1 MLLRYIISCSG
12 MDTLLT
18 CRTHTK
24 RLGGSQA
31 WRCVG
36 ALIALTTLTLAMEV
50 ADPELLRQTHEAA
63 VSSLLQDPALPD
75 AAHHHRAPRSIQQIP
90 LGTSGFSLPVDIDPI
105 PSGPRV
111 TMPHIS
117 FRDMGN
123 IVHQATLAVNERFDS
138 IEPAI
143 FNSGARQVPGTPAW
157 YMAASH
163 KTKVVAKNI
172 SRIALISEEATK
184 YMAQQF
190 RLDKDQVTYGLPTAD
205 VRGTVLADS
214 CPVEVDFPCQPRKYR
229 AFNGYCNNVQNPR
242 WGNANTRYLRFLPA
256 NYGDGVSVPRQTGAG
271 DFLPSARAVSLAIH
285 RDHDTPHKYMT
296 AIAAVFGQFLGHDL
310 SHTPQMAGY
319 IGQRL
324 RCCGVNFSDFHPE
337 CYPIRIPEDDP
348 VYGPLQQRCQE
359 YVRSGTAPRT
369 GCTLGPREQINQV
382 TSFIDGSVLYGSSKE
397 ESDDLRAFTGGLLK
411 VQRGPS
417 GTQIL
422 VEDENQVDCKSPTS
436 RHKCFK
442 SGDVRVNEHVG
453 IAAMHQ
459 LFVREHNRIAAALG
473 DLNAHW
479 TDEQIFQEA
488 RRLVGAE
495 IQHIAYTEFLPSI
508 LGQGI
513 VEKYGLTLQTSGFFS
528 GYDININAGIAN
540 SVAGAGLKF
549 VASMMPNNIAYF
561 SEGRKLNEK
570 PITDTFY
577 QPFDLYEQGKFDEI
591 LGGLITAHAQNEDTA
606 ISEAMTNKMFGD
618 ERTGVGLDLAAQI
631 IQHGRDHGIA
641 GYNKWRNFC
650 GLPKAAKFDDLS
662 DVMSPENIKAL
673 KGVYKE
679 VDDIDLFTGGLAEK
693 PNRGALVGPTF
704 GCLIGRQFHYLR
716 RGDRY
721 WYENDI
727 PPSGFSKEQLYELR
741 KVSLARIVCDNSD
754 GLEYVQPKV
763 MLEADSFLN
772 ARMSCQGKNLKSVNL
787 RKWKT
792 ASPNFIIPDQM
803 LAESIERAKRD
814 IGSMRDSEWNLWESR
829 GERKPRD
836 LTMTYEPRPMT
847 YQPQPMSH
855 EVMHAL
861 VDRSDVSLSP
871 RVVREAE
878 ELLQD
883 CFDVGV
889 RAWRYLRSHERDMWN
904 NRLVA
909 SPKSPVGSAYAF
921 NKPKSQA
928 IKISNASF
936 ILQFAS
942 ARFVNNY
949 FAGQLKDIESGS
961 PNNVVDLMEVLPNI
975 DVSDIMEIPNVFE
988 CDDQTLPC
996 DHTSKFR
1003 TATGWCNNLNFPSFG
1018 KSFRAKTRLLRPAY
1032 EDGLSKPRVTSKVG
1046 RALPSPRLI
1055 STNMHNDVSA
1065 PHVRYT
1071 LMVMQWGQFIDH
1083 DVIFTPVNKG
1093 FQDSILDCRRCDS
1106 HQTVHPECFPIPIP
1120 DNDPFFPPVN
1130 ISSGQ
1135 PFCIPLTRSMPG
1147 QLTLGYREQ
1156 MNQVTAFID
1165 ASHTYGSDKCE
1176 QRNLRLLK
1184 DGLLKATTNPLRGK
1198 PLLPTDSENH
1208 ECQAP
1213 SGRCFTGGDTR
1224 ASEQPGLAVLHTL
1237 LLREHNRVSTEL
1249 KGMNPHWSD
1258 EQLFQNARRIVTAM
1272 NQHITYN
1279 EWLPRVLG
1287 WNAINLYG
1295 LNLIPEGYFEGYDP
1309 YCNPTILN
1317 EFGIAFRFGHSL
1329 LKPSLERMDGIF
1341 AKRDPP
1347 VKLSDHFFNPDL
1359 LYQPGMIDEII
1370 RGLTTVSMETLD
1382 QFLTDEVTNHLF
1394 EDRKHPFSGLDL
1406 AALNIQRG
1414 RDHGLQPYNE
1424 YRALCNLTKAR
1435 NFDDLRRE
1443 IAAPVI
1449 ERLKRTYPHVDDIDL
1464 FTGGLVETP
1473 LHGGL
1478 VGPTFGCILGIQF
1491 RNLRMCDRFWYENAD
1506 PLVRFTDPQLTEL
1519 RKVTLAKVLCD
1530 NCDSVESEQRSAF
1543 DLPDPF
1549 LNPRVS
1555 CRDLPGVN
1563 LELWKERVS
1572 CSVGTTNI
1580 DIGAAERISPCV
1592 MCTCTKEGPV
1602 CQSLKIDNCFHL
1614 AQSYSPEAILNDHVC
1629 KVQCAFAFR
1638 AFPKVAAQDSN
1649 QLGFANR

>member
-1 MLLRYIISCSG
+1 MKTQLSLMEEIK
-12 MDTLLT
+12 
-18 CRTHTK
+18 THTK
-24 RLGGSQA
+24 RLGASQA
-31 WRCVG
+31 WRCMS
-36 ALIALTTLTLAMEV
+36 ALLALASLTLAMEV
-50 ADPELLRQTHEAA
+50 ADPELLRQSHEAA

-75 AAHHHRAPRSIQQIP
+75 AAHDHRAPRSIQQIP

-256 NYGDGVSVPRQTGAG
+256 NYGDGVSVPRQTSAG
-271 DFLPSARAVSLAIH
+271 EFLPSARAVSLAIH

-296 AIAAVFGQFLGHDL
+296 AIAAVFGQFLAHDL

-337 CYPIRIPEDDP
+337 CYPIRIPDDDP

-397 ESDDLRAFTGGLLK
+397 ESDDLRAFSGGLLK
-411 VQRGPS
+411 VQRGPG

-453 IAAMHQ
+453 IASIHQ

-508 LGQGI
+508 LGQ
-513 VEKYGLTLQTSGFFS
+513 S
-528 GYDININAGIAN
+528 
-540 SVAGAGLKF
+540 
-549 VASMMPNNIAYF
+549 
-561 SEGRKLNEK
+561 RKLNEK

-577 QPFDLYEQGKFDEI
+577 QPFDLYEQGKFDQI
-591 LGGLITAHAQNEDTA
+591 LEGLITAHAQNEDTA

-618 ERTGVGLDLAAQI
+618 SRTGVGLDLAAQI
-631 IQHGRDHGIA
+631 IQHGRDHGVA
-641 GYNKWRNFC
+641 GYNKWRHFC
-650 GLPKAAKFDDLS
+650 GLPKAA
-662 DVMSPENIKAL
+662 
-673 KGVYKE
+673 KE

-741 KVSLARIVCDNSD
+741 KVTLARIVCDNSD
-754 GLEYVQPKV
+754 GLEYAQPKV

-772 ARMSCQGKNLKSVNL
+772 ARMSCQGKNLKSVDL

-829 GERKPRD
+829 GGRKPRD
-836 LTMTYEPRPMT
+836 LTMTYEPRSMT
-847 YQPQPMSH
+847 SQPHPMSH

-861 VDRSDVSLSP
+861 VDRSDVGLSP

-889 RAWRYLRSHERDMWN
+889 RAWRYLRSHEREMWN
-904 NRLVA
+904 KSKLTVTL
-909 SPKSPVGSAYAF
+909 SPYS
-921 NKPKSQA
+921 
-928 IKISNASF
+928 
-936 ILQFAS
+936 
-942 ARFVNNY
+942 
-949 FAGQLKDIESGS
+949 
-961 PNNVVDLMEVLPNI
+961 
-975 DVSDIMEIPNVFE
+975 
-988 CDDQTLPC
+988 
-996 DHTSKFR
+996 
-1003 TATGWCNNLNFPSFG
+1003 
-1018 KSFRAKTRLLRPAY
+1018 
-1032 EDGLSKPRVTSKVG
+1032 
-1046 RALPSPRLI
+1046 
-1055 STNMHNDVSA
+1055 
-1065 PHVRYT
+1065 
-1071 LMVMQWGQFIDH
+1071 
-1083 DVIFTPVNKG
+1083 
-1093 FQDSILDCRRCDS
+1093 
-1106 HQTVHPECFPIPIP
+1106 
-1120 DNDPFFPPVN
+1120 
-1130 ISSGQ
+1130 
-1135 PFCIPLTRSMPG
+1135 
-1147 QLTLGYREQ
+1147 
-1156 MNQVTAFID
+1156 
-1165 ASHTYGSDKCE
+1165 ASHTY
-1176 QRNLRLLK
+1176 
-1184 DGLLKATTNPLRGK
+1184 P
-1198 PLLPTDSENH
+1198 PLLPLL
-1208 ECQAP
+1208 P
-1213 SGRCFTGGDTR
+1213 SVATCASVPCFTG
-1224 ASEQPGLAVLHTL
+1224 ASCL
-1237 LLREHNRVSTEL
+1237 
-1249 KGMNPHWSD
+1249 
-1258 EQLFQNARRIVTAM
+1258 
-1272 NQHITYN
+1272 
-1279 EWLPRVLG
+1279 
-1287 WNAINLYG
+1287 
-1295 LNLIPEGYFEGYDP
+1295 
-1309 YCNPTILN
+1309 
-1317 EFGIAFRFGHSL
+1317 
-1329 LKPSLERMDGIF
+1329 
-1341 AKRDPP
+1341 
-1347 VKLSDHFFNPDL
+1347 
-1359 LYQPGMIDEII
+1359 
-1370 RGLTTVSMETLD
+1370 
-1382 QFLTDEVTNHLF
+1382 
-1394 EDRKHPFSGLDL
+1394 
-1406 AALNIQRG
+1406 
-1414 RDHGLQPYNE
+1414 
-1424 YRALCNLTKAR
+1424 
-1435 NFDDLRRE
+1435 
-1443 IAAPVI
+1443 
-1449 ERLKRTYPHVDDIDL
+1449 
-1464 FTGGLVETP
+1464 
-1473 LHGGL
+1473 
-1478 VGPTFGCILGIQF
+1478 
-1491 RNLRMCDRFWYENAD
+1491 
-1506 PLVRFTDPQLTEL
+1506 QLT
-1519 RKVTLAKVLCD
+1519 A
-1530 NCDSVESEQRSAF
+1530 S
-1543 DLPDPF
+1543 
-1549 LNPRVS
+1549 NPRVS

>member
-1 MLLRYIISCSG
+1 MIQRVRVAPWVAVLL
-12 MDTLLT
+12 
-18 CRTHTK
+18 
-24 RLGGSQA
+24 A
-31 WRCVG
+31 A
-36 ALIALTTLTLAMEV
+36 ALSMEV
-50 ADPELLRQTHEAA
+50 FDPSAVRSYLEDTEL
-63 VSSLLQDPALPD
+63 SD
-75 AAHHHRAPRSIQQIP
+75 AFHRVERSVQQIP
-90 LGTSGFSLPVDIDPI
+90 LGTSGFPLPVDIDPI

-143 FNSGARQVPGTPAW
+143 YNSGARQVPGTPAW
-157 YMAASH
+157 FMAASH

-205 VRGTVLADS
+205 VRGTILGDQ

-229 AFNGYCNNVQNPR
+229 AFNGYCNNVQNPK
-242 WGNANTRYLRFLPA
+242 WGNAVTRYLRFLPA
-256 NYGDGVSVPRQTGAG
+256 DYGDGVSVPRQSEDGE
-271 DFLPSARAVSLAIH
+271 FLPSARSVSLAIH
-285 RDHDTPHKYMT
+285 GDHDTPHKYMT
-296 AIAAVFGQFLGHDL
+296 SIAAVFGQFLAHDL

-324 RCCGVNFSDFHPE
+324 RCCGVDFSDFHPE
-337 CYPIRIPEDDP
+337 CYPIRVPDDDP
-348 VYGPLQQRCQE
+348 VYGRLQQKCQE

-422 VEDENQVDCKSPTS
+422 VDDDNQIDCKSTG
-436 RHKCFK
+436 RQKCFK

-453 IAAMHQ
+453 LAAIHQ
-459 LFVREHNRIAAALG
+459 LFVREHNRIAAVLK
-473 DLNAHW
+473 DINAHW
-479 TDEQIFQEA
+479 TDEQVFQETRA
-488 RRLVGAE
+488 VVGAE
-495 IQHIAYTEFLPSI
+495 IQHITYSEFLPSI

-513 VEKYGLTLQTSGFFS
+513 VEKYGLALQSSGFFP

-540 SVAGAGLKF
+540 AVAGAGLKF

-561 SEGRKLNEK
+561 DNGRKLDDR
-570 PITDTFY
+570 PITDTY
-577 QPFDLYEQGKFDEI
+577 YRPFDLYERGKFDQI
-591 LGGLITAHAQNEDTA
+591 LEGLITAHAQNEDPA
-606 ISEAMTNKMFGD
+606 ISDAMTNKMFED
-618 ERTGVGLDLAAQI
+618 SRTGVGLDLAAQI

-641 GYNKWRNFC
+641 GYNKWRQFC
-650 GLPKAAKFDDLS
+650 GLPKATKFEDLD

-673 KGVYKE
+673 KTVYKD

-727 PPSGFSKEQLYELR
+727 PPSSFTKEQLYEIR
-741 KVSLARIVCDNSD
+741 KASLARIVCDNSD
-754 GLEYVQPKV
+754 GIQYIQPKV
-763 MLEADSFLN
+763 MLEGDSFLN
-772 ARMSCQGKNLKSVNL
+772 AKMACQGQNIKSINLQ
-787 RKWKT
+787 KWKT
-792 ASPNFIIPDQM
+792 ASPNFIIPDEM
-803 LAESIERAKRD
+803 LQESIERAKRD
-814 IGSMRDSEWNLWESR
+814 IGTMRDSEWNLWESKSDR
-829 GERKPRD
+829 LPRD
-836 LTMTYEPRPMT
+836 LRLHEMTSHARPMT
-847 YQPQPMSH
+847 H
-855 EVMHAL
+855 EHMHAL
-861 VDRSDVSLSP
+861 IDRQDFDLSP
-871 RVVREAE
+871 RVIREAE

-883 CFDVGV
+883 CFTVGV
-889 RAWRYLRSHERDMWN
+889 EAWKYMRSHEKTIFQR
-904 NRLVA
+904 RLVA
-909 SPKSPVGSAYAF
+909 DPKGPIGSAYAF
-921 NKPKSQA
+921 NKPKRQA
-928 IKISNASF
+928 IEISNASF

-942 ARFVNNY
+942 ARFVNNF

-961 PNNVVDLMEVLPNI
+961 PNNVVDLMDVLPNI

-996 DHTSKFR
+996 DHTSRFR
-1003 TATGWCNNLNFPSFG
+1003 TATGWCNNLNFPSYG
-1018 KSFRAKTRLLRPAY
+1018 KSFRANTRLLRPAY
-1032 EDGLSKPRVTSKVG
+1032 EDGLSKPRTTSVTG
-1046 RALPSPRLI
+1046 RPLPSPRLI
-1055 STNMHNDVSA
+1055 STNIHNDVSA

-1083 DVIFTPVNKG
+1083 DIIFTPVNKG
-1093 FQDSILDCRRCDS
+1093 FEDSILDCKSCDS
-1106 HQTVHPECFPIPIP
+1106 PQTVHPECFPIEIP
-1120 DNDPFFPPVN
+1120 RNDPFFPPVN

-1176 QRNLRLLK
+1176 QRTLRLFK
-1184 DGLLKATTNPLRGK
+1184 DGILKATPNPLRGK
-1198 PLLPTDSENH
+1198 PLLPTEAENH

-1224 ASEQPGLAVLHTL
+1224 ASEQPGLAALHTL
-1237 LLREHNRVSTEL
+1237 LMREHNRVALLL
-1249 KGMNPHWSD
+1249 KEMNNHWSD
-1258 EQLFQNARRIVTAM
+1258 EQLFQNARRIVTAV

-1287 WNAINLYG
+1287 WNAINLYE
-1295 LNLIPEGYFEGYDP
+1295 LNLLPEGYYQGYDP
-1309 YCNPTILN
+1309 YCNPTVLN
-1317 EFGIAFRFGHSL
+1317 EVGIAFRFGHSL

-1341 AKRDPP
+1341 AKRNPP

-1394 EDRKHPFSGLDL
+1394 EDKGKPFSGLDL
-1406 AALNIQRG
+1406 ASLNIQRA

-1424 YRALCNLTKAR
+1424 YRDLCNLTRAR
-1435 NFDDLRRE
+1435 DFDDLRRE
-1443 IAAPVI
+1443 IAEPVI
-1449 ERLKRTYPHVDDIDL
+1449 ERLKRTYAHVDDIDL
-1464 FTGGLVETP
+1464 FTGGLAETP

-1491 RNLRMCDRFWYENAD
+1491 RNLRKCDRFWYENAD
-1506 PLVRFTDPQLTEL
+1506 PLIRFTDPQLTEL
-1519 RKVTLAKVLCD
+1519 RKVTLSKLLCD
-1530 NCDSVESEQRSAF
+1530 NCDSIGSAQRSAF

-1549 LNPRVS
+1549 LNPRVN
-1555 CRDLPGVN
+1555 CKDLPGVN

-1572 CSVGTTNI
+1572 CTVGRTNI
-1580 DIGAAERISPCV
+1580 NIGAAERISPCV

-1602 CQSLKIDNCFHL
+1602 CQSLKVDNCFHL

-1638 AFPKVAAQDSN
+1638 AFPQVPAPDSN
-1649 QLGFANR
+1649 QLGFSNR

>member
-1 MLLRYIISCSG
+1 MRV
-12 MDTLLT
+12 
-18 CRTHTK
+18 
-24 RLGGSQA
+24 
-31 WRCVG
+31 CVT
-36 ALIALTTLTLAMEV
+36 AFMATWWCVWLAVAGMEV
-50 ADPELLRQTHEAA
+50 WGGGGEAGGGREER
-63 VSSLLQDPALPD
+63 SL
-75 AAHHHRAPRSIQQIP
+75 QQIP
-90 LGTSGFSLPVDIDPI
+90 LGTSGFPLPVDIDPI
-105 PSGPRV
+105 PSGPHV

-123 IVHQATLAVNERFDS
+123 FVHQAALAVNERFDT

-143 FNSGARQVPGTPAW
+143 YQSGARQVPGTPAW
-157 YMAASH
+157 FMAASH

-184 YMAQQF
+184 YTAQQF
-190 RLDKDQVTYGLPTAD
+190 RLERDQVSYGLPTAD
-205 VRGTVLADS
+205 VRGTVLGDQ

-256 NYGDGVSVPRQTGAG
+256 DYGDGVAVPRQAASG
-271 DFLPSARAVSLAIH
+271 DFLPSARAVSLAMH
-285 RDHDTPHKYMT
+285 RDHDTPHKFMT
-296 AIAAVFGQFLGHDL
+296 SVAAVFGQFISHDL
-310 SHTPQMAGY
+310 AHTPQMAGY

-324 RCCGVNFSDFHPE
+324 RCCGVNFRDFHPE
-337 CYPIRIPEDDP
+337 CYPIRLPDNDP
-348 VYGPLQQRCQE
+348 VYSPLKQKCQE

-382 TSFIDGSVLYGSSKE
+382 TSFIDGSVIYGSSKE
-397 ESDDLRAFTGGLLK
+397 ESDELRAFSGGLLK
-411 VQRGPS
+411 VQRGPAN
-417 GTQIL
+417 TQIL
-422 VEDENQVDCKSPTS
+422 MEDTNQIDCKTTG
-436 RHKCFK
+436 RFKCFK
-442 SGDVRVNEHVG
+442 SGDVRVNEHIG
-453 IAAMHQ
+453 LASMHQ
-459 LFVREHNRIAAALG
+459 LFVREHNRIAVFLS

-479 TDEQIFQEA
+479 TDEQVFQEA
-488 RRLVGAE
+488 RRIVGATL
-495 IQHIAYTEFLPSI
+495 QHITYTEFLPSI

-513 VEKYGLTLQTSGFFS
+513 IEKYGLALQSSGFFA

-540 SVAGAGLKF
+540 SVSSQALKF
-549 VASMMPNNIAYF
+549 VASLMPNTVAYF
-561 SEGRKLNEK
+561 DEEK
-570 PITDTFY
+570 VERPITDTFY
-577 QPFDLYEQGKFDEI
+577 APFDLYEHDKFDQV
-591 LGGLITAHAQNEDTA
+591 LKGLISSHAQNEDTA
-606 ISEAMTNKMFGD
+606 ISESMTNKMFED
-618 ERTGVGLDLAAQI
+618 EKTGVGLDLAAQI
-631 IQHGRDHGIA
+631 LQQGRDHGIA
-641 GYNKWRNFC
+641 GYNSWRHFC
-650 GLPKAAKFDDLS
+650 GLPKATSFQDLS
-662 DVMSPENIKAL
+662 DVVGPENIKKL
-673 KGVYKE
+673 QGIYKS

-727 PPSGFSKEQLYELR
+727 PPSSFTKEQLYELR
-741 KVSLARIVCDNSD
+741 KTSLARVICDNSD
-754 GLEYVQPKV
+754 KLQYVQPKV

-772 ARMSCQGKNLKSVNL
+772 APMACQGKNVKGIDL

-792 ASPNFIIPDQM
+792 ASPNFIIPDKM
-803 LAESIERAKRD
+803 LQESIERAKRD
-814 IGSMRDSEWNLWESR
+814 ILSMRDSEWNLWEAQ
-829 GERKPRD
+829 
-836 LTMTYEPRPMT
+836 LTADHKGP
-847 YQPQPMSH
+847 
-855 EVMHAL
+855 L
-861 VDRSDVSLSP
+861 
-871 RVVREAE
+871 
-878 ELLQD
+878 
-883 CFDVGV
+883 
-889 RAWRYLRSHERDMWN
+889 
-904 NRLVA
+904 
-909 SPKSPVGSAYAF
+909 GSAYAF
-921 NKPKSQA
+921 SKPKAQA
-928 IKISNASF
+928 VKISNSSF

-942 ARFVNNY
+942 ARFVNN
-949 FAGQLKDIESGS
+949 FLSEARTRKTRAADGQLKDTESGS
-961 PNNVVDLMEVLPNI
+961 PNNVLDLMEVLPNI
-975 DVSDIMEIPNVFE
+975 DVSDIMEIPSVFE

-996 DHTSKFR
+996 DHTSRFR

-1018 KSFRAKTRLLRPAY
+1018 KSFRAKSRLLRPSY
-1032 EDGLSKPRVTSKVG
+1032 EDGLSKPRVTSVTGKD
-1046 RALPSPRLI
+1046 LPSPRLI

-1083 DVIFTPVNKG
+1083 DIIFTPINKG

-1106 HQTVHPECFPIPIP
+1106 PQTVHPECFPITIP
-1120 DNDPFFPPVN
+1120 QNDPFFPPVN

-1176 QRNLRLLK
+1176 QQQLRSK
-1184 DGLLKATTNPLRGK
+1184 TDGKLRGTPNPLRGK
-1198 PLLPTDSENH
+1198 DLLPTENENH

-1224 ASEQPGLAVLHTL
+1224 ASEQPGLAALHTL
-1237 LLREHNRVSTEL
+1237 MMREHNRVAGEL
-1249 KGMNPHWSD
+1249 KRLNKHWSD
-1258 EQLFQNARRIVTAM
+1258 EQLFQNARRIVSAI
-1272 NQHITYN
+1272 NQHVTYN

-1287 WNAINLYG
+1287 WNAINLYE
-1295 LNLIPEGYFEGYDP
+1295 LNLLPEGYSEDYDA
-1309 YCNPTILN
+1309 YCNPTVLN

-1347 VKLSDHFFNPDL
+1347 VKLSEHFFNPDL
-1359 LYQPGMIDEII
+1359 LYQPGMLDEII

-1394 EDRKHPFSGLDL
+1394 EDKRQPFSGLDL

-1424 YRALCNLTKAR
+1424 YRALCNLTRAR
-1435 NFDDLRRE
+1435 SFDDLHRE
-1443 IAAPVI
+1443 IARPVI
-1449 ERLKRTYPHVDDIDL
+1449 ERMKRTYAHVDDIDL
-1464 FTGGLVETP
+1464 FTGGLIETP

-1491 RNLRMCDRFWYENAD
+1491 RNLRRCDRFWYENAD
-1506 PLVRFTDPQLTEL
+1506 PLVRFTDPQLTEI
-1519 RKVTLAKVLCD
+1519 RKVTLAKLLCD
-1530 NCDSVESEQRSAF
+1530 NCDNVESEQRSVF

-1572 CSVGTTNI
+1572 CGVGKTNI
-1580 DIGAAERISPCV
+1580 DIGGAERISPCV

-1614 AQSYSPEAILNDHVC
+1614 AQSYSPESILNDHVC

-1638 AFPKVAAQDSN
+1638 AFRKVANQDSN
-1649 QLGFANR
+1649 QLGFANS

>member
-1 MLLRYIISCSG
+1 MVNMLYRS
-12 MDTLLT
+12 
-18 CRTHTK
+18 RA
-24 RLGGSQA
+24 A
-31 WRCVG
+31 WASVWACVG
-36 ALIALTTLTLAMEV
+36 VLTAGVGVLTAGMEV
-50 ADPELLRQTHEAA
+50 ADPSVLMFLEETQL
-63 VSSLLQDPALPD
+63 SD
-75 AAHHHRAPRSIQQIP
+75 ASHRIARSIQQIP
-90 LGTSGFSLPVDIDPI
+90 LGTSGFSIPVEIDPI

-123 IVHQATLAVNERFDS
+123 LVHQATLAVNERFDS

-143 FNSGARQVPGTPAW
+143 YNSGARQVPGTPAW
-157 YMAASH
+157 FMAASH

-184 YMAQQF
+184 YTAQQY

-205 VRGTVLADS
+205 VRGTVLGDQ

-229 AFNGYCNNVQNPR
+229 AFNGYCNNVQNPK
-242 WGNANTRYLRFLPA
+242 WGNAITRYLRFLPA
-256 NYGDGVSVPRQTGAG
+256 NYGDGVSVPRQASSG
-271 DFLPSARAVSLAIH
+271 DFLPSARSVSLGLH
-285 RDHDTPHKYMT
+285 GSHDTPHKFMT
-296 AIAAVFGQFLGHDL
+296 AIAAVFGQFISHDL

-337 CYPIRIPEDDP
+337 CYPIRIPDGDP
-348 VYGPLQQRCQE
+348 VYGPLQLKCQE

-397 ESDDLRAFTGGLLK
+397 ESDDLRAFTDGLLK
-411 VQRGPS
+411 VQRGPT
-417 GTQIL
+417 GNQIL
-422 VEDENQVDCKSPTS
+422 ADDENQIDCKSS
-436 RHKCFK
+436 SGRHKCFK

-453 IAAMHQ
+453 LTSLHQ
-459 LFVREHNRIAAALG
+459 IFVREHNRIASQLSA
-473 DLNAHW
+473 LNAHW
-479 TDEQIFQEA
+479 TDEQAFQEA
-488 RRLVGAE
+488 RRIVGAE
-495 IQHIAYTEFLPSI
+495 LQHITYTEFLPSI

-513 VEKYGLTLQTSGFFS
+513 LEKYGLAMQTSGFFS

-540 SVAGAGLKF
+540 SVATIALNF
-549 VASMMPNNIAYF
+549 VASMLPNTVAYYN
-561 SEGRKLNEK
+561 EGRKLSER
-570 PITDTFY
+570 PVTETFY
-577 QPFDLYEQGKFDEI
+577 APFDLYERGKFDQVIEGMI
-591 LGGLITAHAQNEDTA
+591 SAHAQNEDTSMA
-606 ISEAMTNKMFGD
+606 DAVTNKMFAD
-618 ERTGVGLDLAAQI
+618 LSTGVGLDLAAQI
-631 IQHGRDHGIA
+631 IQQGRDHGID
-641 GYNKWRNFC
+641 GYNKWRHFC
-650 GLPKAAKFDDLS
+650 GLPKAAKFEDLG
-662 DVMSPENIKAL
+662 DVMSQDNIKKL
-673 KGVYKE
+673 RSTYKE

-721 WYENDI
+721 WYENDL
-727 PPSGFSKEQLYELR
+727 PPSSFTKEQLYELR
-741 KVSLARIVCDNSD
+741 KVSLARILCDNSD
-754 GLEYVQPKV
+754 QLQYVQPKV

-787 RKWKT
+787 KKWKT
-792 ASPNFIIPDQM
+792 ASPNFIIPDKM
-803 LAESIERAKRD
+803 LQESIDRAKRD
-814 IGSMRDSEWNLWESR
+814 ISNMRDSEWNLWEAQ
-829 GERKPRD
+829 
-836 LTMTYEPRPMT
+836 LT
-847 YQPQPMSH
+847 
-855 EVMHAL
+855 A
-861 VDRSDVSLSP
+861 D
-871 RVVREAE
+871 
-878 ELLQD
+878 
-883 CFDVGV
+883 
-889 RAWRYLRSHERDMWN
+889 
-904 NRLVA
+904 
-909 SPKSPVGSAYAF
+909 PKGPLGSAYAF
-921 NKPKSQA
+921 SKPKAQS
-928 IKISNASF
+928 IKISNSSF

-949 FAGQLKDIESGS
+949 FAGKPGVRKSRNADRQLKDIESGS

-996 DHTSKFR
+996 DHTTRFR
-1003 TATGWCNNLNFPSFG
+1003 TATGWCNNLNFPAFG
-1018 KSFRAKTRLLRPAY
+1018 KSFRANSRLLRPAY
-1032 EDGLSKPRVTSKVG
+1032 DDGLSKPRTTSVTG
-1046 RALPSPRLI
+1046 RPLPSPRLI

-1083 DVIFTPVNKG
+1083 DIIFTPVNKG
-1093 FQDSILDCRRCDS
+1093 FQDSILDCRSCDS
-1106 HQTVHPECFPIPIP
+1106 PQTVHPECFPIHIP
-1120 DNDPFFPPVN
+1120 PNDPFFPPVN

-1135 PFCIPLTRSMPG
+1135 PFCMPLTRSMPG

-1176 QRNLRLLK
+1176 QRQLRTLK
-1184 DGLLKATTNPLRGK
+1184 DGLLKGTTNPLRGK
-1198 PLLPTDSENH
+1198 PLLPTESDNH

-1213 SGRCFTGGDTR
+1213 SGKCFIGGDTR
-1224 ASEQPGLAVLHTL
+1224 ASEQPGLAALHTL
-1237 LLREHNRVSTEL
+1237 LMREHNRVAHGL
-1249 KGMNPHWSD
+1249 KTLNPHWTD
-1258 EQLFQNARRIVTAM
+1258 EQLFQNARRIVTAV

-1279 EWLPRVLG
+1279 EFLPRVLG
-1287 WNAINLYG
+1287 WNAINLYELG
-1295 LNLIPEGYFEGYDP
+1295 LLPEGYFEGYDP
-1309 YCNPTILN
+1309 YCNPTVVN
-1317 EFGIAFRFGHSL
+1317 EIGIAFRFGHSL
-1329 LKPSLERMDGIF
+1329 LKPSLERMDSIF

-1359 LYQPGMIDEII
+1359 LYQPGMLDEII

-1382 QFLTDEVTNHLF
+1382 QFITDEVTNHLF
-1394 EDRKHPFSGLDL
+1394 EDTKKPFSGLDL
-1406 AALNIQRG
+1406 ASLNVQRG

-1435 NFDDLRRE
+1435 NFDDLHRE
-1443 IAAPVI
+1443 IATPVI
-1449 ERLKRTYPHVDDIDL
+1449 ERLKRTYTHVDDIDL
-1464 FTGGLVETP
+1464 FTGGLIETP

-1506 PLVRFTDPQLTEL
+1506 PLVRFTDPQLTEI
-1519 RKVTLAKVLCD
+1519 RKVTLAKLLCE
-1530 NCDSVESEQRSAF
+1530 NCDTVESEQRSAF

-1549 LNPRVS
+1549 LNPRVA

-1572 CSVGTTNI
+1572 CGVGRTNI
-1580 DIGAAERISPCV
+1580 EIGGAERISPCV

-1638 AFPKVAAQDSN
+1638 AFPKVGSQNSN
-1649 QLGFANR
+1649 QLGFSNR

>member
-1 MLLRYIISCSG
+1 MLSRS
-12 MDTLLT
+12 
-18 CRTHTK
+18 RAAAVW
-24 RLGGSQA
+24 A
-31 WRCVG
+31 WVVVCVG
-36 ALIALTTLTLAMEV
+36 VVILGMEV
-50 ADPELLRQTHEAA
+50 ADPAVLKLLEETQLSDSAHRQE
-63 VSSLLQDPALPD
+63 
-75 AAHHHRAPRSIQQIP
+75 RSIQQIP
-90 LGTSGFSLPVDIDPI
+90 LGTSGFPLPVDIEPI

-123 IVHQATLAVNERFDS
+123 LVHQATLAVNERFDS

-143 FNSGARQVPGTPAW
+143 YNSGARQVPGTPAW
-157 YMAASH
+157 FMAASH

-184 YMAQQF
+184 YTAQQF

-205 VRGTVLADS
+205 VRGTVLGDQ

-229 AFNGYCNNVQNPR
+229 AFNGYCNNVQNPK
-242 WGNANTRYLRFLPA
+242 WGNAITRYLRFLPA
-256 NYGDGVSVPRQTGAG
+256 NYGDGVSVPRQASSGE
-271 DFLPSARAVSLAIH
+271 FLPSARSVSLAIH
-285 RDHDTPHKYMT
+285 RHHDTPHKFMT
-296 AIAAVFGQFLGHDL
+296 AIAAVFGQFLSHDL
-310 SHTPQMAGY
+310 THTPQMAGY

-337 CYPIRIPEDDP
+337 CYPIRIPDDDP
-348 VYGPLQQRCQE
+348 VYGPLRQKCQE

-397 ESDDLRAFTGGLLK
+397 ESDDLRAFTDGLLK
-411 VQRGPS
+411 VQRGPGS
-417 GTQIL
+417 TQIL
-422 VEDENQVDCKSPTS
+422 IDDENQIDCKSSST
-436 RHKCFK
+436 RNKCFK
-442 SGDVRVNEHVG
+442 SGDVRVNEHIG
-453 IAAMHQ
+453 LASLHQ
-459 LFVREHNRIAAALG
+459 LFVREHNRIASALS

-479 TDEQIFQEA
+479 TDEQVFQEA
-488 RRLVGAE
+488 RRIVGAKL
-495 IQHIAYTEFLPSI
+495 QHITYKEFLPSI

-513 VEKYGLTLQTSGFFS
+513 LEKYGLSLQTSGFFS
-528 GYDININAGIAN
+528 GYDININAGVAN
-540 SVAGAGLKF
+540 SVSGVALKF
-549 VASMMPNNIAYF
+549 VASLMPDSVAYYDD
-561 SEGRKLNEK
+561 GRKIKER
-570 PITDTFY
+570 PITETFY
-577 QPFDLYEQGKFDEI
+577 APFDLYERGSFDQVVE
-591 LGGLITAHAQNEDTA
+591 GLVSAHAQNEDPA
-606 ISEAMTNKMFGD
+606 ISDAMTNKMFED
-618 ERTGVGLDLAAQI
+618 SKTGVGLDLAAQI
-631 IQHGRDHGIA
+631 IQQGRDHGID
-641 GYNKWRNFC
+641 GYNKWRHFC
-650 GLPKAAKFDDLS
+650 GLPKAARFEDLS
-662 DVMSPENIKAL
+662 DVMSQNNINKL
-673 KGVYKE
+673 KSIYKE
-679 VDDIDLFTGGLAEK
+679 VDDMDLFTGGLAEK

-721 WYENDI
+721 WYENDL
-727 PPSGFSKEQLYELR
+727 PPSSFTKEQLYELR
-741 KVSLARIVCDNSD
+741 KVSLARIICDNTD
-754 GLEYVQPKV
+754 NLQYIQPKV

-772 ARMSCQGKNLKSVNL
+772 AQMSCQGKNIKSVDL
-787 RKWKT
+787 KKWKT
-792 ASPNFIIPDQM
+792 ASPNFVIPDKM
-803 LAESIERAKRD
+803 LQESIERAKRD
-814 IGSMRDSEWNLWESR
+814 IISMRDSEWNLWEAPGGR
-829 GERKPRD
+829 GGQRRAPRD
-836 LTMTYEPRPMT
+836 VYTRPVQRHMTS
-847 YQPQPMSH
+847 QL
-855 EVMHAL
+855 MHAL
-861 VDRSDVSLSP
+861 VDRRDLSLNA

-878 ELLQD
+878 ELLHD
-883 CFDVGV
+883 CFVVGM
-889 RAWRYLRSHERDMWN
+889 RAWRYMRDHEQSLYQRELTAD
-904 NRLVA
+904 
-909 SPKSPVGSAYAF
+909 PKGPVGSAYAF
-921 NKPKSQA
+921 GKPKAQA
-928 IKISNASF
+928 IKISNSSF

-942 ARFVNNY
+942 ARFVNNF
-949 FAGQLKDIESGS
+949 FAGQLKDFESGS

-975 DVSDIMEIPNVFE
+975 DVSDIMDIPNVFQ

-1018 KSFRAKTRLLRPAY
+1018 KSFRANTRLLRPAY
-1032 EDGLSKPRVTSKVG
+1032 DDGLSKPRSMSVNKQT
-1046 RALPSPRLI
+1046 LPSPRLI

-1083 DVIFTPVNKG
+1083 DIIFTPVNKG

-1106 HQTVHPECFPIPIP
+1106 DRTVHPECFPIPIP
-1120 DNDPFFPPVN
+1120 PNDPFFPPVN

-1176 QRNLRLLK
+1176 QRQLRSLK
-1184 DGLLKATTNPLRGK
+1184 DGLLKGTPNPLKGK
-1198 PLLPTDSENH
+1198 SLLPTDTENH

-1224 ASEQPGLAVLHTL
+1224 VSEQPGLAALHTL
-1237 LLREHNRVSTEL
+1237 LMREHNRVVREL
-1249 KGMNPHWSD
+1249 KQFNRHWSD
-1258 EQLFQNARRIVTAM
+1258 EQLFQNGRRIVTAI
-1272 NQHITYN
+1272 NQHVTYN

-1287 WNAINLYG
+1287 WNAVNLYE
-1295 LNLIPEGYFEGYDP
+1295 LNLLPEGYFEGYDA
-1309 YCNPTILN
+1309 YCNPTVLN
-1317 EFGIAFRFGHSL
+1317 EVGIAFRFGHSL
-1329 LKPSLERMDGIF
+1329 LKPSLERMDSIF

-1347 VKLSDHFFNPDL
+1347 VKLSEHFFNPDL

-1394 EDRKHPFSGLDL
+1394 EDKKKPFSGLDL
-1406 AALNIQRG
+1406 AALNIQRS
-1414 RDHGLQPYNE
+1414 RDHGIQPYNE

-1435 NFDDLRRE
+1435 NFNDLHRE

-1449 ERLKRTYPHVDDIDL
+1449 ERMKRTYDHVDDIDL
-1464 FTGGLVETP
+1464 FSGGLVETP

-1491 RNLRMCDRFWYENAD
+1491 RNLRMCDRFWYENVD
-1506 PLVRFTDPQLTEL
+1506 PLMRFTDPQLTEI
-1519 RKVTLAKVLCD
+1519 RKVTLAKLLCD

-1549 LNPRVS
+1549 LNPRVA

-1572 CSVGTTNI
+1572 CGVGQTNI

-1638 AFPKVAAQDSN
+1638 AFPQVAAQDSN
-1649 QLGFANR
+1649 QLGFSNR

>member
-1 MLLRYIISCSG
+1 MVHRS
-12 MDTLLT
+12 
-18 CRTHTK
+18 RVAVAVW
-24 RLGGSQA
+24 A
-31 WRCVG
+31 WASLV
-36 ALIALTTLTLAMEV
+36 LTTVGLAVLEPEV
-50 ADPELLRQTHEAA
+50 VGLEAG
-63 VSSLLQDPALPD
+63 VLPSLLVGSRADDPPSPRS
-75 AAHHHRAPRSIQQIP
+75 HRSIQQIP
-90 LGTSGFSLPVDIDPI
+90 LGTSGFPLPVDIDPI

-123 IVHQATLAVNERFDS
+123 LVHQATLAVNDRFDS

-143 FNSGARQVPGTPAW
+143 YNSGARLVPGSPAW

-184 YMAQQF
+184 YTAQQF

-205 VRGTVLADS
+205 VRGTVLGDQ

-242 WGNANTRYLRFLPA
+242 WGNAITRYLRFLPA
-256 NYGDGVSVPRQTGAG
+256 NYGDGVSVPRQSSGG
-271 DFLPSARAVSLAIH
+271 EFLPSARSISLIIH

-296 AIAAVFGQFLGHDL
+296 AIAAIFGQFISHDL

-337 CYPIRIPEDDP
+337 CYPIRIPDEDP
-348 VYGPLQQRCQE
+348 VYGPLRQKCQE

-411 VQRGPS
+411 VQRGPA

-422 VEDENQVDCKSPTS
+422 IDDDNQIDCKDSSS
-436 RHKCFK
+436 RFRCFK
-442 SGDVRVNEHVG
+442 SGDVRVNEHIGLSSV
-453 IAAMHQ
+453 HQ
-459 LFVREHNRIAAALG
+459 LFVREHNRIASFLAK
-473 DLNAHW
+473 LNAHW
-479 TDEQIFQEA
+479 TDEQVFQEA
-488 RRLVGAE
+488 RRIVGAE
-495 IQHIAYTEFLPSI
+495 LQHISYTEFLPSI

-513 VEKYGLTLQTSGFFS
+513 VEKYGLSLQSSGFFS

-540 SVAGAGLKF
+540 SVAGVALRF
-549 VASMMPNNIAYF
+549 VASMMPNTVAYYDN
-561 SEGRKLNEK
+561 GRKIKER

-577 QPFDLYEQGKFDEI
+577 APFDLYERGKFDQVIEGMI
-591 LGGLITAHAQNEDTA
+591 SAHAQNEDPA
-606 ISEAMTNKMFGD
+606 ISDAMTNKMFED
-618 ERTGVGLDLAAQI
+618 PKTGVGLDLAAQI
-631 IQHGRDHGIA
+631 IQQGRDHGIA
-641 GYNKWRNFC
+641 GYNRWRHFC
-650 GLPKAAKFDDLS
+650 GLPKVAKFEELS
-662 DVMSPENIKAL
+662 DVMSSETIKKL
-673 KGVYKE
+673 KSIYKD

-721 WYENDI
+721 WYENDL
-727 PPSGFSKEQLYELR
+727 PPSSFTKEQLYELR
-741 KVSLARIVCDNSD
+741 KVSLARIVCDNTDS
-754 GLEYVQPKV
+754 LQYIQPKV

-772 ARMSCQGKNLKSVNL
+772 ARMSCQGENIKSVDL
-787 RKWKT
+787 TKWKT

-803 LAESIERAKRD
+803 LQESIERAKRD
-814 IGSMRDSEWNLWESR
+814 ISNMRDSEWNLWEAQGGR
-829 GERKPRD
+829 EPRD
-836 LTMTYEPRPMT
+836 VISLHRRPMT
-847 YQPQPMSH
+847 SDL
-855 EVMHAL
+855 MHAL
-861 VDRSDVSLSP
+861 VDRSDVNLSP
-871 RVVREAE
+871 RVVQEAE
-878 ELLQD
+878 ELLHD
-883 CFDVGV
+883 CFMVGV
-889 RAWRYLRSHERDMWN
+889 RAWKYMRTHEKELWMKQLTAD
-904 NRLVA
+904 
-909 SPKSPVGSAYAF
+909 PKGPLGSAYAF
-921 NKPKSQA
+921 GKPKAQS
-928 IKISNASF
+928 IKISNSSF

-942 ARFVNNY
+942 VRFVNNY
-949 FAGQLKDIESGS
+949 FSGQLKDTESGS

-975 DVSDIMEIPNVFE
+975 DVSDIMEIPSVFE

-1003 TATGWCNNLNFPSFG
+1003 TATGWCNNLNFPAFG
-1018 KSFRAKTRLLRPAY
+1018 KSFRANTRLLRPAY
-1032 EDGLSKPRVTSKVG
+1032 EDGLTKPRSMSVTGSI
-1046 RALPSPRLI
+1046 LPSPRLI

-1083 DVIFTPVNKG
+1083 DIIFTPVNKG

-1106 HQTVHPECFPIPIP
+1106 PQTVHPECFPISIP
-1120 DNDPFFPPVN
+1120 TNDPFFPPVN

-1156 MNQVTAFID
+1156 INQVTAFVD

-1176 QRNLRLLK
+1176 QRQLRSLK
-1184 DGLLKATTNPLRGK
+1184 DGLLKATPNPLRGK

-1224 ASEQPGLAVLHTL
+1224 ASEQPGLAALHTL
-1237 LLREHNRVSTEL
+1237 LMREHNRVALEL
-1249 KGMNPHWSD
+1249 KKLNSHWTD
-1258 EQLFQNARRIVTAM
+1258 EQLFQNARRIVTAV
-1272 NQHITYN
+1272 NQHVTYN

-1287 WNAINLYG
+1287 WNAVNLYG
-1295 LNLIPEGYFEGYDP
+1295 LNLLPEGYFEGYDA

-1317 EFGIAFRFGHSL
+1317 ECGIAFRFGHSL
-1329 LKPSLERMDGIF
+1329 LKPSLERMDSIF

-1359 LYQPGMIDEII
+1359 LYQPGMLDEII

-1394 EDRKHPFSGLDL
+1394 EDKKKPFSGLDL
-1406 AALNIQRG
+1406 AALNLQRG

-1435 NFDDLRRE
+1435 TFDDLHRE
-1443 IAAPVI
+1443 IATPVI
-1449 ERLKRTYPHVDDIDL
+1449 ERLKRTYVHVDDIDL

-1506 PLVRFTDPQLTEL
+1506 PLIRFTDPQLTEV
-1519 RKVTLAKVLCD
+1519 RKVTLAKLLCD

-1572 CSVGTTNI
+1572 CGVGRTNI
-1580 DIGAAERISPCV
+1580 NIGAAERISPCV

-1649 QLGFANR
+1649 QLGFSNR